1 MIVDRIAKF
10 LETNRL
16 PILEEYVGAFTEGVV
31 RSLNRQLSRRD
42 SEARDGYHASSP
54 WFCSRKMLLGMAGA
68 EGEPL
73 TPTSMLTFHQ
83 GDYYEQ
89 LGIMLTRCAMP
100 EAIISPGLDGKQE
113 RVIVPVGGVNVE
125 GNIDMVIRDPE
136 GNEIPVDWK
145 STNGYGIDEAKDANT
160 NPGAKWWTDHR
171 FRYLTQLRLYMEA
184 KKSPYGL
191 FCYFNKEAGTMLEIR
206 VQPDPVWRSELE
218 QRARYTESFRVKGEL
233 SPKPSFATVSRK
245 DGANQRADGSKGPV
259 EEIEHFL
266 CRYCEMKKHCFPGFD
281 LVALANKPV
290 WRKAV

>member
-1 MIVDRIAKF
+1 MIVDRILKF

-16 PILEEYVGAFTEGVV
+16 PIMEEYVGTFTEGVA
-31 RSLNRQLSRRD
+31 RSLNRQLVRREND
-42 SEARDGYHASSP
+42 GRDGYHASSP
-54 WFCSRKMLLGMAGA
+54 WYCSRKMLLDMARA

-73 TPTSMLTFHQ
+73 TPTAMLTFHQ

-100 EAIISPGLDGKQE
+100 EAIVSPGLDGKQE
-113 RVIVPVGGVNVE
+113 RVCVSVGGVAVE

-136 GNEIPVDWK
+136 GNEVPVDWK
-145 STNGYGIDEAKDANT
+145 STNGYGIDEAKDANA

-206 VQPDPVWRSELE
+206 VNPDPVWRSELE
-218 QRARYTESFRVKGEL
+218 ARAKYVESFRDGPAL
-233 SPKPSFATVSRK
+233 PPRPSFATITRK
-245 DGANQRADGSKGPV
+245 DGANLRPDGSKGPV
-259 EEIEHFL
+259 DEIEHFL
-266 CRYCEMKKHCFPGFD
+266 CRYCDKKAHCFPGFG
-281 LVALANKPV
+281 LVALASKPV